1 MFHPLP
7 IFVGLRYVRTRR
19 QGFFVSF
26 ISWVSMLGVAVGVTA
41 LITII
46 SVMNGFEGELR
57 SRLVA
62 LTAHATVEGAP
73 GRVVLDLSGVGF
85 IDSSGLG
92 AVVAARRFLREGQAL
107 DLAGLTA
114 PVARVFRLTRMDML
128 FAIHPEVAD
137 ALRETA

>member
-1 MFHPLP
+1 MELQ
-7 IFVGLRYVRTRR
+7 IEKRG
-19 QGFFVSF
+19 
-26 ISWVSMLGVAVGVTA
+26 GVTVIRPGEARLDA
-41 LITII
+41 L
-46 SVMNGFEGELR
+46 GA
-57 SRLVA
+57 VA
-62 LTAHATVEGAP
+62 FKDRMKAAVEGAA